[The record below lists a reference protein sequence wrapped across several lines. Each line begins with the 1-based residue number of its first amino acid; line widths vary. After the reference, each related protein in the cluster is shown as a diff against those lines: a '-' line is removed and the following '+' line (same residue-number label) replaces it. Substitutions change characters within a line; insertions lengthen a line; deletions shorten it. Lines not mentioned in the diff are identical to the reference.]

1 MVKFLLE
8 EVALGLEAEPK
19 VPFST
24 SLPEALLSELAA
36 AARILGRDK
45 ALLVRTALSRFFDL
59 DRTAL
64 DGQVLAYYQAAAK
77 EVLRAFTTT
86 LAVSQKRVLAA
97 VSLDLHR
104 PKTDLI
110 RSALHGF
117 LRLSPTQQEKAIREH
132 LLS

>member
-1 MVKFLLE
+1 VVKFLLE

>member
-1 MVKFLLE
+1 VVKFLLE

-36 AARILGRDK
+36 AAKILGRDK
-45 ALLVRTALSRFFDL
+45 ALLVRTALSRFFGL
-59 DRTAL
+59 DRNAL

-77 EVLRAFTTT
+77 EALRAFTTT
-86 LAVSQKRVLAA
+86 LAVSQKRALAA

-117 LRLSPTQQEKAIREH
+117 LSLSPNQQEKAIREH